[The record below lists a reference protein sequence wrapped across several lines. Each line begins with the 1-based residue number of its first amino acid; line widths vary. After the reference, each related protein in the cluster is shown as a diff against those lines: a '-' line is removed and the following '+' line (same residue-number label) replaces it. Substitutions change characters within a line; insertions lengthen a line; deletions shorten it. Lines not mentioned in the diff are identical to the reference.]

1 MSLFHLLFGFSGR
14 ANRGK
19 FWLAVVLWIIFWAI
33 AVPVCVLAAIIILG
47 LHLPDSS
54 LPHDELIARYVSLA
68 FDYLGLLIV
77 FIAFTVVSWI
87 SAFAVGVKRLHDR
100 DKSGW
105 WILLFYLAP
114 SVLGSIA
121 NTSEQPLVG
130 FVLGVG
136 SFVISIWAL
145 VELGFLRGTV
155 GPNRYGPDPL
165 QPHRHR
171 FRCSRISRSLRL
183 DCALVG
189 TVPAARDRAHG
200 PAGSTRPRVIR
211 ARRDCE
217 ISARVCP
224 APRRS
229 RHSPCCR
236 CR

>member
-54 LPHDELIARYVSLA
+54 LPHDELIARYVRLA

-145 VELGFLRGTV
+145 VELGSSCAGPSVPTGMDPIRCNRSPPLPLLPHLPVPEIGLRVGGHGARGTR
-155 GPNRYGPDPL
+155 P
-165 QPHRHR
+165 
-171 FRCSRISRSLRL
+171 CS
-183 DCALVG
+183 
-189 TVPAARDRAHG
+189 
-200 PAGSTRPRVIR
+200 R
-211 ARRDCE
+211 ARRQHATSRDQSPPRFRNFCTRLPCT
-217 ISARVCP
+217 SAE
-224 APRRS
+224 
-229 RHSPCCR
+229 
-236 CR
+236 

>member
-19 FWLAVVLWIIFWAI
+19 FWLAVVLWMIFWAI

-54 LPHDELIARYVSLA
+54 LPHDELIARYVRLA

-105 WILLFYLAP
+105 WIVLLYLAP

-121 NTSEQPLVG
+121 NTSRAAPCRFCPWGRLFRHLDLGRWSSSVSCAGASVPSGYGSESAASARRCRRFYYASICRSLISS
-130 FVLGVG
+130 GVG
-136 SFVISIWAL
+136 SF
-145 VELGFLRGTV
+145 
-155 GPNRYGPDPL
+155 
-165 QPHRHR
+165 
-171 FRCSRISRSLRL
+171 
-183 DCALVG
+183 
-189 TVPAARDRAHG
+189 
-200 PAGSTRPRVIR
+200 
-211 ARRDCE
+211 ARRLGRCGQGGVVE
-217 ISARVCP
+217 RFCARSTAHRKIAQARGCMLY
-224 APRRS
+224 
-229 RHSPCCR
+229 
-236 CR
+236 

>member
-33 AVPVCVLAAIIILG
+33 AMLVCVLAAIVILG

-54 LPHDELIARYVSLA
+54 LPHDELIARYVRLA

-77 FIAFTVVSWI
+77 YIAFTVVSLI
-87 SAFAVGVKRLHDR
+87 SGFAVGIKRLHDR

-114 SVLGSIA
+114 SLLGSIA
-121 NTSEQPLVG
+121 NANEHPLAG

-165 QPHRHR
+165 QP
-171 FRCSRISRSLRL
+171 
-183 DCALVG
+183 
-189 TVPAARDRAHG
+189 PATASVAPASAG
-200 PAGSTRPRVIR
+200 P
-211 ARRDCE
+211 
-217 ISARVCP
+217 
-224 APRRS
+224 
-229 RHSPCCR
+229 
-236 CR
+236 

>member
-14 ANRGK
+14 VNRGK
-19 FWLAVVLWIIFWAI
+19 FWLAVVLWIMFWVI
-33 AVPVCVLAAIIILG
+33 AVPVCVMAAIIILG

-54 LPHDELIARYVSLA
+54 LPHDELIARYVRLA

-105 WILLFYLAP
+105 WVLLFYLAP

-121 NTSEQPLVG
+121 NTSEQPLAG
-130 FVLGVG
+130 FVLGLA

-165 QPHRHR
+165 QRPDVA
-171 FRCSRISRSLRL
+171 SV
-183 DCALVG
+183 A
-189 TVPAARDRAHG
+189 PA
-200 PAGSTRPRVIR
+200 
-211 ARRDCE
+211 
-217 ISARVCP
+217 SA
-224 APRRS
+224 
-229 RHSPCCR
+229 SP
-236 CR
+236 

>member
-1 MSLFHLLFGFSGR
+1 MSLFHLLFGFSVR

-121 NTSEQPLVG
+121 NTSEQPLAG
-130 FVLGVG
+130 FILGVG

-165 QPHRHR
+165 QRPDVA
-171 FRCSRISRSLRL
+171 SV
-183 DCALVG
+183 A
-189 TVPAARDRAHG
+189 PASAG
-200 PAGSTRPRVIR
+200 P
-211 ARRDCE
+211 
-217 ISARVCP
+217 
-224 APRRS
+224 
-229 RHSPCCR
+229 
-236 CR
+236 

>member
-1 MSLFHLLFGFSGR
+1 MGMLHLLFGFSGR

-19 FWLAVVLWIIFWAI
+19 FWLAVVLWIVFWAI
-33 AVPVCVLAAIIILG
+33 AVPACVLAAFAILG

-54 LPHDELIARYVSLA
+54 LPHDELVSRYVRLA

-77 FIAFTVVSWI
+77 FIAFTLVSWV

-105 WILLFYLAP
+105 WVLLFYLAP

-121 NTSEQPLVG
+121 NTSEQPLAG
-130 FVLGVG
+130 FVLGLA

-165 QPHRHR
+165 QRPDVA
-171 FRCSRISRSLRL
+171 SV
-183 DCALVG
+183 A
-189 TVPAARDRAHG
+189 PA
-200 PAGSTRPRVIR
+200 
-211 ARRDCE
+211 
-217 ISARVCP
+217 SA
-224 APRRS
+224 
-229 RHSPCCR
+229 SP
-236 CR
+236 

>member
-121 NTSEQPLVG
+121 NTSRAAPGRFRPWGRLFRHLDLGAGRAWFLARDRRSQPVWTR
-130 FVLGVG
+130 
-136 SFVISIWAL
+136 SAA
-145 VELGFLRGTV
+145 TA
-155 GPNRYGPDPL
+155 
-165 QPHRHR
+165 RHR

>member
-54 LPHDELIARYVSLA
+54 LPHDELIARYVRLA

-87 SAFAVGVKRLHDR
+87 SAFAVGAKRLHDR

-121 NTSEQPLVG
+121 NTNLASSPLPVLSLGSALSSSRSGRWSSLVSCAGPSVPTGMDPIRCNRSPPLPLLPHLPVPEIGLRVG
-130 FVLGVG
+130 GHG
-136 SFVISIWAL
+136 A
-145 VELGFLRGTV
+145 RGTR
-155 GPNRYGPDPL
+155 P
-165 QPHRHR
+165 
-171 FRCSRISRSLRL
+171 CS
-183 DCALVG
+183 
-189 TVPAARDRAHG
+189 
-200 PAGSTRPRVIR
+200 R
-211 ARRDCE
+211 ARRQHATSRDQSPPRLRNFCTRLPCT
-217 ISARVCP
+217 SAE
-224 APRRS
+224 
-229 RHSPCCR
+229 
-236 CR
+236 